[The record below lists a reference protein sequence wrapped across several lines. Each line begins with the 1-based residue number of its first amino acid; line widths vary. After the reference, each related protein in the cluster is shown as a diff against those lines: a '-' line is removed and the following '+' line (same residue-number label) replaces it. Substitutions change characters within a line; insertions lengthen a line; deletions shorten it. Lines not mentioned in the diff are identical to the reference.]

1 VKALLFWSA
10 SALLMFGEL
19 MILRA
24 WWSGRTPAFGVRR
37 PRASEFAW
45 IAIPALVLGVTL
57 ALTWRAQR
65 TEPQPNEQAHVHPEA
80 S

>member
-1 VKALLFWSA
+1 
-10 SALLMFGEL
+10 M
-19 MILRA
+19 
-24 WWSGRTPAFGVRR
+24 RR

-45 IAIPALVLGVTL
+45 IAIPALALGVTL

-65 TEPQPNEQAHVHPEA
+65 SEPRPNEPAHVHPEA